1 MFERP
6 VRVRTVEWNRGLAWF
21 IGLELLCVAGC
32 FVMLRMG
39 QTKIATA
46 FLLGPFQL
54 LIWSILLS
62 SGQSL
67 LAVFTV
73 LLPLAGARMLPYTY
87 ELFVYMP
94 GTVML
99 LCLLALTSYLFAGR
113 PDRVRLRASEWFP
126 LCAIGI
132 WTIASGLNATTRG
145 WGCQFL
151 LVMTLVTVQAM
162 LLAYFFATVPRSLTN
177 VRMLLYMLVAAA
189 VFVALCVP
197 FIQTSSGGF
206 GAFGGKMVETPF
218 GFVNLNTI
226 AYVLGPTSAVALGMA
241 VGARRRRTRFL
252 LWSAVFVCAMA
263 LVLTKSRGGW
273 LGFAAGF
280 LYLMA
285 RKRSL
290 LLLVSAAAVC
300 LAVVLSDVLRALF
313 VSRAVATTA
322 YDPSLLGRFVLWD
335 YAWRIGKANWLLGVG
350 MENFRYV
357 KHFFGFPMPL
367 KFGIDFNAHNV
378 YFETFVDLGVMGLAL
393 FLWMLV
399 SSFVRSFRA
408 AGTAESGD
416 LGLGLS
422 AGIVAYAAHGLFDC
436 VLFQPG
442 VFALLALLVGLSA
455 SLRRLTR
462 VERVPHQVLRVS

>member
-1 MFERP
+1 MPEYPERSDFMGWSR
-6 VRVRTVEWNRGLAWF
+6 RVAWF
-21 IGLELLCVAGC
+21 IGLELLCVASS

-39 QTKIATA
+39 QTKVAAA

-54 LIWSILLS
+54 LIWLMLWS
-62 SGQSL
+62 SGQAL
-67 LAVFTV
+67 LAAFTV
-73 LLPLAGARMLPYTY
+73 LLPLAGAGMLPYTY
-87 ELFVYMP
+87 ERFVYMP

-99 LCLLALTSYLFAGR
+99 LCLLTLTSYLFAAR
-113 PDRVRLRASEWFP
+113 PDRVRLRASERFP

-132 WTIASGLNATTRG
+132 WTIASGLNATTHG

-151 LVMTLVTVQAM
+151 LVMTLVTVQVM
-162 LLAYFFATVPRSLTN
+162 LLAYFFATVPRSLTEI
-177 VRMLLYMLVAAA
+177 RTLLCTVVATA

-197 FIQTSSGGF
+197 FLQGSSGGF
-206 GAFGGKMVETPF
+206 GALGGKMVDTPF
-218 GFVNLNTI
+218 GAVNLNTI

-241 VGARRRRTRFL
+241 VGVRRRRTRFL

-280 LYLMA
+280 LYLVA

-300 LAVVLSDVLRALF
+300 LAIVLSDVLRALF
-313 VSRAVATTA
+313 VSRAAATTA
-322 YDPSLLGRFVLWD
+322 YNPSFLGRFVLWN
-335 YAWRIGKANWLLGVG
+335 YAWHIGKGNWLLGVG

-357 KHFFGFPMPL
+357 KQLLGFPLPL
-367 KFGIDFNAHNV
+367 KAGLDFNAHNI
-378 YFETFVDLGVMGLAL
+378 YLETFVDLGVVGLAL

-399 SSFVRSFRA
+399 SSFIRSLRA
-408 AGTAESGD
+408 AEMSEASD

-436 VLFQPG
+436 VFFQPG
-442 VFALLALLVGLSA
+442 VFAILALLVGLSA
-455 SLRRLTR
+455 SLRRLAGVAR
-462 VERVPHQVLRVS
+462 APDPVLRVS